1 VYFFPL
7 QVTNEPYRMEFF
19 ADVYLFFNL
28 ALTQKVYFLISNFMG
43 MMMPAEEAVIPVKTM
58 PESDAW

>member
-1 VYFFPL
+1 
-7 QVTNEPYRMEFF
+7 MEFF